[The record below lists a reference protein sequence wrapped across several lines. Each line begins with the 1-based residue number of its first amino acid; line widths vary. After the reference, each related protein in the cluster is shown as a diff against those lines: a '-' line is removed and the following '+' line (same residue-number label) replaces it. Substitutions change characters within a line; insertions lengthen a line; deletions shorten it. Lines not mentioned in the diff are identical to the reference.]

1 MLCSKTNDMKLY
13 VLSRFKSKIFMIIIF
28 VFFASGCS
36 SYKFLSFNKKQ
47 SKLSAEKLFSMADFS
62 NTTKDDLYKMCL
74 SLGRETLEDM
84 VRLLA
89 CTNTLLAKD
98 ELSNQQQNFAIA
110 EYNLSL
116 NEIISRLI
124 NDMQQ
129 THYNSGNLSIS
140 FDTDLH
146 GDIYLLSD
154 LSLHDQ
160 ELQFTV
166 FGELGVAGVFARKN
180 TTQGIDEYYPLE
192 GVYRPINFS
201 LSQLTKVGSKW
212 QLEIASEILLK
223 PQSKIIGKN
232 KYSLNYSPA
241 AAYLVLVEHANIDQL
256 SLTGMINPSQA
267 DFRRGIFAIEE
278 LNDNK
283 IPILMT
289 HGLNS
294 DPLIWLKLTL
304 ALLNDQQLHDT
315 FQIWHVYYPSGSPP
329 FYNAMMIRKRL
340 KNILLKHPGLN
351 EKSKGVFIGHSMG
364 GIVNKTMVTSSGHQL
379 WDATYTLKPDELL
392 QQNSDYEMEKIF
404 VFEPVFSK
412 NISFFVD
419 TPHKGSNT
427 ASSLVGYLG
436 SALITLPDKF
446 LDLNRSFIN
455 RVGADKLTLRM
466 LPFMQDFGPNSVQTM
481 RPGHPLV
488 EVLDE
493 LPIQGKVYSVIG
505 SQNILSCQS
514 GQQCLE
520 VNDGVVDYTSA
531 HNRQAEEEIVVS
543 SSHDSYKN
551 KKSISFILEKLREAT
566 FKDGYWIR

>member
-1 MLCSKTNDMKLY
+1 MLGSKANGIKLY
-13 VLSRFKSKIFMIIIF
+13 VLSRFKSKMLMIIIF
-28 VFFASGCS
+28 VFLASGCS
-36 SYKFLSFNKKQ
+36 SYKFLSFKKKQ
-47 SKLSAEKLFSMADFS
+47 SKLSTEKIFSVADFS
-62 NTTKDDLYKMCL
+62 NTAKDDLYQLCL

-89 CTNTLLAKD
+89 CTNALLAKD
-98 ELSNQQQNFAIA
+98 ALSHQQQKFAIT

-116 NEIISRLI
+116 NEIISPLL
-124 NDMQQ
+124 NNKQH
-129 THYNSGNLSIS
+129 TPHNFGNLSIS
-140 FDTDLH
+140 FDTDLQ

-154 LSLHDQ
+154 LLMHDQ
-160 ELQFTV
+160 ELQFSV

-180 TTQGIDEYYPLE
+180 TAQGNDAYYPLE

-201 LSQLTKVGSKW
+201 LSELRKVGSKW
-212 QLEIASEILLK
+212 QLKIANEILLQQK
-223 PQSKIIGKN
+223 SKIMGKN

-241 AAYLVLVEHANIDQL
+241 SAYLVLVEQADIDQL
-256 SLTGMINPSQA
+256 SWTGMINPGEA
-267 DFRRGIFAIEE
+267 DARRGIFAIEE

-283 IPILMT
+283 TPILMT

-304 ALLNDQQLHDT
+304 ALLNDRELHDT
-315 FQIWHVYYPSGSPP
+315 FQIWHAYYPSGSPP

-340 KNILLKHPGLN
+340 KNILSKHPGLN
-351 EKSKGVFIGHSMG
+351 KKSKGVFIGHSMG
-364 GIVNKTMVTSSGHQL
+364 GIVNKTMVTSSGYQL

-392 QQNSDYEMEKIF
+392 QQSSDYEMEKIF
-404 VFEPVFSK
+404 VFEPVFEK

-419 TPHKGSNT
+419 TPHKGSNI

-455 RVGADKLTLRM
+455 RIGADKLTLRM
-466 LPFMQDFGPNSVQTM
+466 LPYMQNFGPNSVQTM

-493 LPIQGKVYSVIG
+493 LPIHGKVYSVIG
-505 SQNILSCQS
+505 SQSILSCQS
-514 GQQCLE
+514 EQQCLE
-520 VNDGVVDYTSA
+520 VNDGVVDYISA
-531 HNRQAEEEIVVS
+531 HNQQAEEEIVVS

-551 KKSISFILEKLREAT
+551 EKSISFILAKLREAT
-566 FKDGYWIR
+566 LE